1 MSHLPCYTIRIKNMR
16 NKMKT
21 YKIETE
27 DRYGR
32 FNEYDIR
39 AESLELA
46 TLIAEKRVNL
56 PNGAFVIDVKEV
68 ETKEEKPFSPREFWR
83 GKEVVRD
90 SDGSAVVGWYD
101 DNDGNDIRC
110 RD

>member
-21 YKIETE
+21 FRVETE

-32 FNEYDIR
+32 FNSYDIQ
-39 AESLELA
+39 AETLELA
-46 TLIAEKRVNL
+46 TLIAKKANHYIFDIE
-56 PNGAFVIDVKEV
+56 EV

-101 DNDGNDIRC
+101 DNEGNDIRC

>member
-1 MSHLPCYTIRIKNMR
+1 MR
-16 NKMKT
+16 DTQKT

-32 FNEYDIR
+32 FNEYDLQ
-39 AESLELA
+39 AQSLEAA
-46 TLIAEKRVNL
+46 TATAEKRVNL
-56 PNGAFVIDVKEV
+56 PNGAFVMSVKEV
-68 ETKEEKPFSPREFWR
+68 ETKVEKPWSPREFWH